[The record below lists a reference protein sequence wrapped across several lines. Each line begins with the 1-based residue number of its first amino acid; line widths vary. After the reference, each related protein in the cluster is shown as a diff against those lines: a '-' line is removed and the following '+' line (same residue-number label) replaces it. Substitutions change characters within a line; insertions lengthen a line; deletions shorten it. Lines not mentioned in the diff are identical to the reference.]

1 MIAEALFNESP
12 RDFCRLM
19 RAMEEHYNDLPLYV
33 IYFHQFALYGSADL
47 KEENA
52 FIYFV
57 DDYTADT
64 FPELEGYST
73 LSLYLDDNGC
83 VERYELAV
91 GCYEEMKA
99 R

>member
-1 MIAEALFNESP
+1 MIAEALFTESP
-12 RDFCRLM
+12 RDFCILAK
-19 RAMEEHYNDLPLYV
+19 AMEVHYKDLPLYV
-33 IYFHQFALYGSADL
+33 IYFHQFALHDVADA

-64 FPELEGYST
+64 FPELEGYAK
-73 LSLYLDDNGC
+73 LSLYLNDKGY
-83 VERYELAV
+83 VERYELAD
-91 GCYEEMKA
+91 CYEETKA